1 MQAYVRENPKK
12 RGGKTMV
19 ELEKDFFTE
28 YYENYKVLSFSLKPY
43 KTILPST
50 FSLFSLST

>member
-1 MQAYVRENPKK
+1 MRMQAYVRENPKK

-28 YYENYKVLSFSLKPY
+28 YYENYKVLSFSLKP
-43 KTILPST
+43 
-50 FSLFSLST
+50 

>member
-19 ELEKDFFTE
+19 AMELEKDFFTE
-28 YYENYKVLSFSLKPY
+28 YYENYKVLSFSLKP
-43 KTILPST
+43 
-50 FSLFSLST
+50 